1 MAVIN
6 LQTQSDVTIAQPV
19 ATPGVPPL
27 RHGDYLSRDEFER
40 RYEAMADVK
49 KAELIEGRVYMPS
62 PVRWKNHGEPE
73 NQMSIWLGV
82 YRVFTPGV
90 FAANNSTVR
99 LDQSNEPQPDVA
111 LRIGETSGGQTL
123 LNPDGYLEGAPELA
137 AEIAASSAPDDLDR
151 KLQIYRRNGVR
162 EYIVL
167 SFDDQQLHWFSL
179 EAGEYVPL
187 TPDSDGVIR
196 SRAFPGLWL
205 NVGALLNDDM
215 AMVLTVLQQGLASAE
230 HAAFVS
236 QLAERKSAV

>member
-1 MAVIN
+1 MAAIN
-6 LQTQSDVTIAQPV
+6 LQTQPDQTILRPV
-19 ATPGVPPL
+19 ATPEIPPL
-27 RHGDYLSRDEFER
+27 EHGDYLTRDEFER
-40 RYEAMADVK
+40 RYEAMPEIK
-49 KAELIEGRVYMPS
+49 KAELIEGRVHMPS

-111 LRIGETSGGQTL
+111 LRIGEASGGQTTL
-123 LNPDGYLEGAPELA
+123 DPDGYLEGAPELV
-137 AEIAASSAPDDLDR
+137 AEIAASSAPYDLDR

-179 EAGEYVPL
+179 ETEEYIRL
-187 TPDSDGVIR
+187 NPDSDGIIR
-196 SRAFPGLWL
+196 SQVFPGLWL
-205 NVGALLNDDM
+205 AVDALLKDDM
-215 AMVLTVLQQGLASAE
+215 TTVLAVLQKGLASPE
-230 HAAFVS
+230 HAAFV
-236 QLAERKSAV
+236 ERLQKAKS